1 MEMNERFRAV
11 RKDKGLTQSEM
22 ADDLGCSRN
31 VIKNIE
37 LNLSPPSGT
46 MINLVCKTYSVNEIW
61 LRTGQGG
68 MYSDD
73 PKQDEF
79 LAKIGDYA
87 SEAADQR
94 KKVII
99 SHVMS
104 MLDKVPDEFF
114 EYFAESLIEIAK
126 ELREAKD
133 QNDGE

>member
-1 MEMNERFRAV
+1 MSINERVKILRKELHMTQEDFSAKINISRGNLASIEVSRVAV
-11 RKDKGLTQSEM
+11 TDRVASDI
-22 ADDLGCSRN
+22 CRCFN
-31 VIKNIE
+31 V
-37 LNLSPPSGT
+37 S
-46 MINLVCKTYSVNEIW
+46 EIW
-61 LRTGQGG
+61 LRTGEGG
-68 MYSDD
+68 MYSED
-73 PKQDEF
+73 PVQDRF
-79 LAKIGDYA
+79 IAQVGDYA
-87 SEAADQR
+87 SENADKR